1 MQKIRAK
8 SVKSNEEQV
17 KLVWRKSNLASIA
30 SLIGGKSKESC

>member
-17 KLVWRKSNLASIA
+17 KLVWRKS
-30 SLIGGKSKESC
+30 KEKKKAHTMTF